1 MARIRTIKPE
11 FFTSEDIVSLS
22 PLARLL
28 YQATWCEADKEGRL
42 QWKPGTFKL
51 RYFPAD
57 NCDIYALAAEL
68 VDRGLV
74 VLYGDGL
81 AYIPQF
87 ARHQHINPR
96 ESDSQLPDPHA
107 KAQKSTR
114 QPRVNTRHDA
124 SARDD
129 DAQGG
134 RERKGKEGKGKE
146 EPPPTPQ
153 GGQAGD
159 VIPTPGALVCKALK
173 AAGMADV
180 NPSHPMLT
188 MLLEAGATEGEFIAA
203 AAKAEGKA
211 NGFAYVLACV
221 KGDRERA
228 KSAAGEVHRGPLRV
242 VNRQMQVEAENKRV
256 AAEWLKQQERANA
269 AT

>member
-28 YQATWCEADKEGRL
+28 YQATWCEADKEGRM

-57 NCDIYALAAEL
+57 NCDINALCDEL
-68 VDRGLV
+68 VQRGLV
-74 VLYGDGL
+74 VLYGDCL

-96 ESDSQLPDPHA
+96 ESASILPDPHA

-114 QPRVNTRHDA
+114 QPRVATRHDA

-134 RERKGKEGKGKE
+134 REGKGKEGKGKE
-146 EPPPTPQ
+146 ETPPTPQ
-153 GGQAGD
+153 GVAGD
-159 VIPTPGALVCKALK
+159 FRPSPGAVVCKALK
-173 AAGMADV
+173 AAGIPDV
-180 NPSHPMLT
+180 NPSHPMLAT
-188 MLLEAGATEGEFIAA
+188 LLEAGATEGEFVAA
-203 AAKAEGKA
+203 AGLRQGRQGARHRRGWADSPRPTAEQAGGHRATKPRRWRA
-211 NGFAYVLACV
+211 MAQGNGGAQCAMTKHPSF
-221 KGDRERA
+221 
-228 KSAAGEVHRGPLRV
+228 SAF
-242 VNRQMQVEAENKRV
+242 
-256 AAEWLKQQERANA
+256 
-269 AT
+269 

>member
-28 YQATWCEADKEGRL
+28 YQATWCEADKEGRM

-57 NCDIYALAAEL
+57 NCDINALCDEL
-68 VDRGLV
+68 VQRGLV
-74 VLYGDGL
+74 VLYGDCL

-96 ESDSQLPDPHA
+96 ESASILPDPHA

-114 QPRVNTRHDA
+114 QPRVATRHDA

-134 RERKGKEGKGKE
+134 REGKGKEGKGKE
-146 EPPPTPQ
+146 ETPPTPQ
-153 GGQAGD
+153 GGAGD
-159 VIPTPGALVCKALK
+159 FQPTAGALVCKALK
-173 AAGMADV
+173 TAGIPDV
-180 NPSHPMLT
+180 NPSHPMLAT
-188 MLLEAGATEGEFIAA
+188 LLEAGATEGEFVAA
-203 AAKAEGKA
+203 AGKARDKA

-228 KSAAGEVHRGPLRV
+228 TAAAGQILRGPLPNKQEAIELR
-242 VNRQMQVEAENKRV
+242 NRAVGEQ
-256 AAEWLKQQERANA
+256 WLKEMEARNA
-269 AT
+269 Q

>member
-57 NCDIYALAAEL
+57 NCDIHALCDEL
-68 VDRGLV
+68 VQRGLV

-87 ARHQHINPR
+87 SKHQHINPR

-107 KAQKSTR
+107 RAQKATR
-114 QPRVNTRHDA
+114 QPRVGTRHDA

-134 RERKGKEGKGKE
+134 REGKGKEGKGKE
-146 EPPPTPQ
+146 EPPPTPR
-153 GGQAGD
+153 GVAGD
-159 VIPTPGALVCKALK
+159 FRPSPGAVVCKALK
-173 AAGMADV
+173 AAGIPDV
-180 NPSHPMLT
+180 NPSHPMLAT
-188 MLLEAGATEGEFIAA
+188 LLEAGATEGEFVAA
-203 AAKAEGKA
+203 AGKARDRA

-228 KSAAGEVHRGPLRV
+228 TAAAGQILRGPLPNKQEALEAR
-242 VNRQMQVEAENKRV
+242 NRAVGEQ
-256 AAEWLKQQERANA
+256 WLKEMEARNA
-269 AT
+269 Q

>member
-28 YQATWCEADKEGRL
+28 YISTWCEADKEGRL

-57 NCDIYALAAEL
+57 NCDINALCAEI
-68 VDRGLV
+68 VGAGLV

-87 ARHQHINPR
+87 AKHQHINPR

-107 KAQKSTR
+107 TPPKATR
-114 QPRVNTRHDA
+114 APRVATRHDA

-134 RERKGKEGKGKE
+134 REGKGRSNTRVDDATGVHGF
-146 EPPPTPQ
+146 PP
-153 GGQAGD
+153 GFD
-159 VIPTPGALVCKALK
+159 
-173 AAGMADV
+173 
-180 NPSHPMLT
+180 
-188 MLLEAGATEGEFIAA
+188 EFWSAYPRKTAKTA
-203 AAKAEGKA
+203 AAKAYA
-211 NGFAYVLACV
+211 RLRPDADLQFLMLVAVA
-221 KGDRERA
+221 RQ
-228 KSAAGEVHRGPLRV
+228 AASPAWTKDGGEFIPH
-242 VNRQMQVEAENKRV
+242 
-256 AAEWLKQQERANA
+256 A
-269 AT
+269 ATWINGRRWEDGTAPASVDRFAGAI